1 MRTQYSQILLLDDGG
16 FFPED
21 DVHEPFAG
29 FMMDAMTLI
38 GTDAVGCGDRD
49 LRFGISYLRARSAR
63 ARLPVLSANL
73 VDKATR
79 QPALSPSLIK
89 KVGTVKVGM
98 FGLISD
104 KAELGPSRDSLLVL
118 DPTVVAKRTIA
129 DLKKRGATVIVLLSQ
144 LGKVETE
151 DLASAVDGLDVVIV
165 GRNVPLVQKGRMI
178 KDAIAVYGAD
188 QGQYFGRT
196 IVTLNAARVAT
207 AKESDMF
214 LLTPEVGEKAE
225 VAALVKGFE
234 DKFNEEQKKREKEEQ
249 VKHAQATSGNEP
261 DHFVGGD
268 VCARC
273 HTSEYAQW
281 QTTKHALAWKTLV
294 DQHKDSTP
302 ECVGCHVVGNRQA
315 GGFTNGTDTP
325 KLVNVQCENCHGMG
339 TNHEAFAANPPRIT
353 ESTCIQCHT
362 ATTSPTFS
370 FAIYAPHVMHKYAGV
385 PPPIPAHAPTMGGH

>member
-1 MRTQYSQILLLDDGG
+1 MRTQYGQILLLDDGG

-63 ARLPVLSANL
+63 AKLPVLSANL

-79 QPALSPSLIK
+79 QPALVPSMIK

-104 KAELGPSRDSLLVL
+104 KAELGPSRDSLVVL
-118 DPTVVAKRTIA
+118 DPTVVAKRTVA

-178 KDAIAVYGAD
+178 KNAIAVYGAD

-196 IVTLNAARVAT
+196 IVTLNAARAAT

-273 HTSEYAQW
+273 HTSEAAQW

-294 DQHKDSTP
+294 DQHKDATP

-339 TNHEAFAANPPRIT
+339 TNHEAFAANPPKIT
-353 ESTCIQCHT
+353 ESTCVQCHT